1 VPADREEYLM
11 NAWGAAS
18 AIGVVAGYAAVSR
31 RVSTTVVSGPM
42 VFVSFGLAIGP
53 LGLDWIDRSHDAELT
68 RTLLEGAL
76 ALLLFTDASS
86 KRTHALRREHFLP
99 VRLLGIGLLLT
110 MGLGWLVAWLVL
122 PGLGVWELALAG
134 VILAPTDAA
143 LGQQA
148 VSDRRVPA
156 LVRDGLS
163 VESGLN
169 DGIALPFFV
178 LALAAA
184 GGQAGDQ
191 GPLATFLR
199 ALVVSSAIGL
209 AAGWLGARLLGWSSA
224 RDWSTPHWR
233 QLLVLAVPVSAYAVA
248 AGVEGSGFIAV
259 WVAGLAFGAFML
271 RGPAPQ
277 QPETAEERVG
287 HEVAFTDRLGALLG
301 ALSFLAFGAVIL
313 GPALQHLTWRMLV
326 YAALSLTVVRM
337 LPVVVA
343 LLGTGLRPPTLAYL
357 AWFGP
362 RGLASL
368 VFGLIAFED
377 DLPGRELLSGVIA
390 VTVAMSVYAHG
401 ASASWL
407 GFRYGAW
414 YAAALRRDPGLRES
428 AAEPE
433 HAAGAVRP
441 TGRFE

>member
-1 VPADREEYLM
+1 M

-18 AIGVVAGYAAVSR
+18 AGVLVACYAAVSR
-31 RVSTTVVSGPM
+31 RASTTVVSGPM
-42 VFVSFGLAIGP
+42 VFVTFGLAIGP
-53 LGLDWIDRSHDAELT
+53 LGLDWIDLSRDAEVT

-86 KRTHALRREHFLP
+86 TRTQTLRREHFLP
-99 VRLLGIGLLLT
+99 MRLLGIGLPLT
-110 MGLGWLVAWLVL
+110 MGLGWLAAWLVL
-122 PGLGVWELALAG
+122 PGLSGWELALPG

-184 GGQAGDQ
+184 GGHAGHP
-191 GPLATFLR
+191 GPLATFVR
-199 ALVVSSAIGL
+199 ALVLSGVVGL
-209 AAGWLGARLLGWSSA
+209 VAGWLGAGLLRWSVARSWSMPGW
-224 RDWSTPHWR
+224 RP
-233 QLLVLAVPVSAYAVA
+233 LLVLAIPVSAYAVA
-248 AGVEGSGFIAV
+248 AGVDGSGFIAV
-259 WVAGLAFGAFML
+259 WVAGLAFGAFTL
-271 RGPAPQ
+271 RGAAPER
-277 QPETAEERVG
+277 PEASEGRVS
-287 HEVAFTDRLGALLG
+287 HDVEFTDRLGALLG

-313 GPALQHLTWRMLV
+313 GPALQHLTWRMPV
-326 YAALSLTVVRM
+326 YAVLSLTVIRM
-337 LPVVVA
+337 LPVAVS
-343 LLGTGLRPPTLAYL
+343 LLGSGLCPPTIAYV

-368 VFGLIAFED
+368 VFGLIAFEE

-390 VTVAMSVYAHG
+390 VTVALSVCAHG
-401 ASASWL
+401 ASASYL
-407 GFRYGAW
+407 GSRYGAW
-414 YAAALRRDPGLRES
+414 FTAALRRDTGLREN
-428 AAEPE
+428 AAEPGSSRS
-433 HAAGAVRP
+433 H
-441 TGRFE
+441 